1 MRRKALDFLRE
12 WKQKSVRKPLI
23 IRGARQVGKTWL
35 MKEFARTEYENFAY
49 VNFENDRQAKNLF
62 LDDFEISRI
71 LLGIQIATGV
81 KPEPGKTLI
90 IFDEIQEAERALTSL
105 KYFHENA
112 PEYHI
117 VAAGSL
123 LGIALHQ
130 NTSFPVGKV
139 EFMDLY
145 PLNFEEFLN
154 AMGEAALVEL
164 LHQKQW
170 QVVTAYK
177 TKYIEML
184 KQYYFVG
191 GMPEVV
197 VNYVQHSDLKE
208 VRELQRQ
215 ILDAYEQDFSKH
227 APVEVVPRLRMV
239 WNSIPAQLSRENRKF
254 IYGLIRQGARA
265 KEFELAIT
273 WLMDCGLVHQ
283 VNRVTKV
290 ALPLKAYE
298 DFAAFKLFVVDVGLL
313 GAMAALDA
321 KTLLDGH
328 SVFMEFKGALTEQF
342 VLQQLLSDKD
352 LSIYYWSSD
361 KSDGEIDFLVQC
373 RNKLIP
379 IEVKA
384 AENLQA
390 KSLRFF
396 VQKYHP
402 DIAVRTSMSDY
413 REEEWLTNLP
423 LYAINGFSDL
433 VNE

>member
-12 WKQKSVRKPLI
+12 WKQRDSRKPLV

-49 VNFENDRQAKNLF
+49 INFESNRQARNLF

-90 IFDEIQEAERALTSL
+90 IFDEVQEAERAITSL
-105 KYFHENA
+105 KYFYENA
-112 PEYHI
+112 PEYHV

-130 NTSFPVGKV
+130 DTSFPVGKV
-139 EFMDLY
+139 EFVDLC
-145 PLNFEEFLN
+145 PLSFVEFLN
-154 AMGEAALVEL
+154 AMGEDALVDL
-164 LHQKQW
+164 LYRKQW
-170 QVVTAYK
+170 QLITAYK
-177 TKYIEML
+177 TKYIDLL
-184 KQYYFVG
+184 KQYYYVG

-197 VNYVQHSDLKE
+197 ASFARHMDLKE

-227 APVEVVPRLRMV
+227 APIEIVPRLRMV
-239 WNSIPAQLSRENRKF
+239 WNSVPAQLSKENRKF
-254 IYGLIRQGARA
+254 VYGLVRQGARA

-273 WLMDCGLVHQ
+273 WLMDCGLVYK

-298 DFAAFKLFVVDVGLL
+298 DFSVFKLFIVDIGLL
-313 GAMAALDA
+313 GAMTTLDA
-321 KTLLDGH
+321 KILLDGH
-328 SVFMEFKGALTEQF
+328 AVFVEFKGALTEQF
-342 VLQQLLSDKD
+342 VLQQLLSDRD

-361 KSDGEIDFLVQC
+361 KSDGEIDFLIQYQ
-373 RNKLIP
+373 NQFIP
-379 IEVKA
+379 LEVKA
-384 AENLQA
+384 SENLQA

-396 VQKYHP
+396 VQKYNP
-402 DIAVRTSMSDY
+402 GEAIRTSMSDY
-413 REEEWLTNLP
+413 REEEWMINLP
-423 LYAINGFSDL
+423 LYAISELTGE
-433 VNE
+433 VG

>member
-12 WKQKSVRKPLI
+12 WKQKSARKPLI

-105 KYFHENA
+105 KYFYENA

-170 QVVTAYK
+170 QLVTAYK

-273 WLMDCGLVHQ
+273 WLIDCGLVHQ

-384 AENLQA
+384 VENLQA

-402 DIAVRTSMSDY
+402 DIAIRTSMSDY

-423 LYAINGFSDL
+423 LYAINGFSDFCY
-433 VNE
+433 

>member
-12 WKQKSVRKPLI
+12 WKQRDSRKPLV

-49 VNFENDRQAKNLF
+49 INFESNRQARNLF

-90 IFDEIQEAERALTSL
+90 IFDEVQEAERAITSL
-105 KYFHENA
+105 KYFYENA
-112 PEYHI
+112 PEYHV

-130 NTSFPVGKV
+130 DTSFPVGKV
-139 EFMDLY
+139 EFVDLY
-145 PLNFEEFLN
+145 PLSFVEFLN
-154 AMGEAALVEL
+154 AMGEDALVDL
-164 LHQKQW
+164 LYRKQW
-170 QVVTAYK
+170 QLITAYK
-177 TKYIEML
+177 TKYIDLL
-184 KQYYFVG
+184 KQYYYVG

-197 VNYVQHSDLKE
+197 ASFARHMDLKE

-227 APVEVVPRLRMV
+227 APIEIVPRLRMV
-239 WNSIPAQLSRENRKF
+239 WNSVPAQLSKENRKF
-254 IYGLIRQGARA
+254 VYGLVRQGARA

-273 WLMDCGLVHQ
+273 WLMDCGLVYK

-298 DFAAFKLFVVDVGLL
+298 DFSVFKLFIVDIGLL
-313 GAMAALDA
+313 GAMTTLDA
-321 KTLLDGH
+321 KILLDGH
-328 SVFMEFKGALTEQF
+328 AVFVEFKGALTEQF
-342 VLQQLLSDKD
+342 VLQQLLSDRD

-361 KSDGEIDFLVQC
+361 KSDGEIDFLIQYQ
-373 RNKLIP
+373 NQFIP
-379 IEVKA
+379 LEVKA
-384 AENLQA
+384 SENLQA

-396 VQKYHP
+396 VQKYNP
-402 DIAVRTSMSDY
+402 GEAIRTSMSDY
-413 REEEWLTNLP
+413 REEEWMINLP
-423 LYAINGFSDL
+423 LYAISELTGE
-433 VNE
+433 VG

>member
-12 WKQKSVRKPLI
+12 WKRKSVRKPLI

-105 KYFHENA
+105 KYFYENA

-170 QVVTAYK
+170 QLVTAYK

-273 WLMDCGLVHQ
+273 WLIDCGLVHQ

-298 DFAAFKLFVVDVGLL
+298 DFVAFKLFVVDVGLL

-352 LSIYYWSSD
+352 LSIYYWSSE

-433 VNE
+433 ANE

>member
-105 KYFHENA
+105 KYFYENA

-170 QVVTAYK
+170 QLVTAYK

-227 APVEVVPRLRMV
+227 APVEIVPRLRMV

-433 VNE
+433 ANE

>member
-12 WKQKSVRKPLI
+12 WKQRDSRKPLV

-49 VNFENDRQAKNLF
+49 INFESNRQARNLF

-90 IFDEIQEAERALTSL
+90 IFDEVQEAERAITSL
-105 KYFHENA
+105 KYFYENA
-112 PEYHI
+112 PEYHV

-130 NTSFPVGKV
+130 DTSFPVGKV
-139 EFMDLY
+139 EFVDLY
-145 PLNFEEFLN
+145 PLSFVEFLN
-154 AMGEAALVEL
+154 AMGEEALVDL
-164 LHQKQW
+164 LYRKQW
-170 QVVTAYK
+170 QLITAYK
-177 TKYIEML
+177 TKYIDLL
-184 KQYYFVG
+184 KQYYYVG

-197 VNYVQHSDLKE
+197 ASFARHMDLKE

-227 APVEVVPRLRMV
+227 APIEIVPRLRMV
-239 WNSIPAQLSRENRKF
+239 WNSVPAQLSKENRKF
-254 IYGLIRQGARA
+254 VYGLVRQGARA

-273 WLMDCGLVHQ
+273 WLMDCGLVYK

-298 DFAAFKLFVVDVGLL
+298 DFSVFKLFIVDIGLL
-313 GAMAALDA
+313 GAMTTLDA
-321 KTLLDGH
+321 KILLDGH
-328 SVFMEFKGALTEQF
+328 AVFVEFKGALTEQF
-342 VLQQLLSDKD
+342 VLQQLLSDRD

-361 KSDGEIDFLVQC
+361 KSDGEIDFLIQYQ
-373 RNKLIP
+373 NQFIP
-379 IEVKA
+379 LEVKA
-384 AENLQA
+384 SENLQA

-396 VQKYHP
+396 VQKYNP
-402 DIAVRTSMSDY
+402 GEAIRTSMSDY
-413 REEEWLTNLP
+413 REEEWMINLP
-423 LYAINGFSDL
+423 LYAISELTCEVG
-433 VNE
+433 